1 MTGGNL
7 TRDEAA
13 ERARLLTTRHYA
25 VELDLTRGDTLF
37 GSKSTISF
45 ACAEPGAA
53 TFVDLLAPTV
63 RSVTLNGAAL
73 DPAEVF
79 DGARVHL
86 RDLRAENVVVIDA
99 DAAYSRTGEGLH
111 RFVDPV
117 DGEVYLYTQF
127 EPADSRRLF
136 ANFEQP
142 DLKAAFQFTV
152 TAPPNWR
159 VWSNESLE
167 ELSQDAAGANVWRFN
182 ATKPISTYI
191 TAIVAGDYH
200 VVEDS
205 HTVGLPDGSE
215 LLIPVSA
222 MVRKSLAPYFDAEAI
237 LAVTKAGLDFYH
249 RIFDYPY
256 PFGKYDSAF
265 VPEYNLGAMENPGL
279 VTFNEKLVFRSKTTD
294 ASYQGRANTI
304 MHEMAHMWFG
314 DLVTMKWWDDLWLK
328 ESFADFM
335 GTYALVQATRWDDA
349 WVSFANGR
357 KAWAYR
363 QDQLPTT
370 HPIVADIGDLEAA
383 RLNFDGI
390 TYAKGASVL
399 KQLAAYVGEEA
410 FLEGA
415 RRYFQRHAFDNTT
428 LDDLLEVLEETSGRD
443 MKTWSQAWLETA
455 GVNTLTAQTQTDGN
469 GTVTAARVRQ
479 SAIPE
484 FPTLRPH
491 RVAVGG
497 YSPNP
502 ATGAVELVERFELD
516 VDGELTELP
525 QLIGKPRPALVLLND
540 RDLTYAK
547 IRFTAAELDAFE
559 RGGIAALPDSM
570 ARALAWSGVW
580 HMTRDALVPGRR
592 FLEIVLNN
600 IEAETDISVVQNLLR
615 QASQVRKRF
624 LDPANRPAA
633 AARLAARLWE
643 LLAGAAPGSDHQVA
657 FAYGAVRAANQDSDF
672 DRLKDLLTAG
682 STAGG
687 TLAYDGLA
695 VDQDLRWKI
704 IEALAAAGHD
714 DDAVLAEREAAADD
728 TADGRRHRAAARAA
742 RPLAEAKAEA
752 WALVVETP
760 DQPNDL
766 IDAVL
771 AEFHQPDQ
779 GKLAEPYVERYFAAL
794 APIWAERSIQN
805 AERIVSGGYPW
816 PLASAGLLSR
826 TDAWLASAESKAPA
840 LARLVLEA
848 RDDTARA
855 LRAQECDRNA

>member
-13 ERARLLTTRHYA
+13 ERARLLTAEHYA
-25 VELDLTRGDTLF
+25 VELDLTRGDTTF
-37 GSKSTISF
+37 GSKSTITFRCS
-45 ACAEPGAA
+45 EPGAA
-53 TFVDLLAPTV
+53 TFVDLLAPAV

-86 RDLRAENVVVIDA
+86 SGLRAENVVVIDA

-117 DGEVYLYTQF
+117 DGEVYTYTQF

-142 DLKAAFQFTV
+142 DLKAVFEFAIK
-152 TAPPNWR
+152 APQDWG
-159 VWSNESLE
+159 VWSNSPL
-167 ELSQDAAGANVWRFN
+167 DAASDTGDGSTTHYFGP
-182 ATKPISTYI
+182 TKPISTYI
-191 TAIVAGDYH
+191 TAVVAGPYH
-200 VVEDS
+200 FVEDD
-205 HTVGLPDGSE
+205 HTVTLPDGAS
-215 LLIPVSA
+215 LDIPIGA

-237 LAVTKAGLDFYH
+237 LDVTRRGLDFYH

-256 PFGKYDSAF
+256 PFGNYHSAF

-279 VTFNEKLVFRSKTTD
+279 VTFNERLVFRSKTTD

-335 GTYALVQATRWDDA
+335 GAYALTRATRWEHA

-370 HPIVADIGDLEAA
+370 HPIVADITDLEDA

-399 KQLAAYVGEEA
+399 KQLAAYVGEDA

-415 RRYFQRHAFDNTT
+415 RRYFKRHAFGNTT
-428 LDDLLEVLEETSGRD
+428 LDDLLAALEETSGRD
-443 MKTWSQAWLETA
+443 LKAWSKAWLETA
-455 GVNTLTAQTQTDGN
+455 GVNTLTAEIQTGADGV
-469 GTVTAARVRQ
+469 VTAAAITQ
-479 SAIPE
+479 SAVPE

-491 RVAVGG
+491 RIAVGC

-502 ATGAVELVERFELD
+502 ATGAVELVERIELD
-516 VDGELTELP
+516 VDGARTELP
-525 QLIGKPRPALVLLND
+525 QLVGKPRPGLVLLND
-540 RDLTYAK
+540 QDLTYAK
-547 IRFTAAELDAFE
+547 IRFTPAELDAFE

-580 HMTRDALVPGRR
+580 HMTRDAVMSGRR
-592 FLEIVLNN
+592 FIAIVLRN

-615 QASQVRKRF
+615 QVRVVRGDY
-624 LDPANRPAA
+624 LDPAHRPAA
-633 AARLAARLWE
+633 DATISQRLWE
-643 LLAGAAPGSDHQVA
+643 LLAGAPAGSDHQVA
-657 FAYGAVRAANQDSDF
+657 FAYGAVRAASQDSDF
-672 DRLKDLLTAG
+672 AKIQALLSG
-682 STAGG
+682 ELSF
-687 TLAYDGLA
+687 DGLT
-695 VDQDLRWKI
+695 VDQDLRWAI
-704 IEALAAAGHD
+704 IEVLAAEGLD
-714 DDAVLAEREAAADD
+714 DDGVLSDGEAASDD

-752 WALVVETP
+752 WRLVVETP

-766 IDAVL
+766 IGAVL
-771 AEFHQPDQ
+771 GEFYQVGADE
-779 GKLAEPYVERYFAAL
+779 LAEPYVEPYFEAL
-794 APIWAERSIQN
+794 ATVWAERSIQN

-816 PLASAGLLSR
+816 PLTSPDLLAR
-826 TDAWLASAESKAPA
+826 TDAWLASDAAKAPA
-840 LARLVLEA
+840 LRRLVLEA
-848 RDDTARA
+848 RDDAARA
-855 LRAQECDRNA
+855 LRARECDRNA

>member
-13 ERARLLTTRHYA
+13 ERARLLTAEHYA
-25 VELDLTRGDTLF
+25 VELDLTRGDTTF
-37 GSKSTISF
+37 GSKSTIAF
-45 ACAEPGAA
+45 ACSEPGASS
-53 TFVDLLAPTV
+53 FVDLLAPSV
-63 RSVTLNGAAL
+63 RSVTLNGEAL

-86 RDLRAENVVVIDA
+86 SGLRAENVVVIDA
-99 DAAYSRTGEGLH
+99 AAAYSRTGEGLH

-142 DLKAAFQFTV
+142 DLKARFQFTV
-152 TAPPNWR
+152 TAPARWR
-159 VWSNESLE
+159 VWSNETLE
-167 ELSQDAAGANVWRFN
+167 ELTQGTDDANTWRFN
-182 ATKPISTYI
+182 PTEPISTYI

-200 VVEDS
+200 VVEDQ
-205 HTVGLPDGSE
+205 HTVRLKDGSD

-222 MVRKSLAPYFDAEAI
+222 MVRKSLAPYFDAAAI
-237 LAVTKAGLDFYH
+237 LDVTKAGLDFYH
-249 RIFDYPY
+249 EIFDYPY

-279 VTFNEKLVFRSKTTD
+279 VTFNERMVYRSKTTD

-335 GTYALVQATRWDDA
+335 GAFALTRATRWQHA

-370 HPIVADIGDLEAA
+370 HPIVADIRDLEDA

-399 KQLAAYVGEEA
+399 KQLAAYVGEDA

-415 RRYFQRHAFDNTT
+415 RRYFKAHAFGNTT
-428 LDDLLEVLEETSGRD
+428 LGDLLAVLEETSGRD
-443 MKTWSQAWLETA
+443 MKAWSKAWLQTA
-455 GVNTLTAQTQTDGN
+455 GVNTLTAEVDTDAN
-469 GTVTAARVRQ
+469 GVVTGARIRQ
-479 SAIPE
+479 SAVPE

-491 RVAVGG
+491 RIAVGC
-497 YSPNP
+497 YSSNP
-502 ATGAVELVERFELD
+502 ATGAVELTERIELD
-516 VDGELTELP
+516 VDGELTDLP
-525 QLIGKPRPALVLLND
+525 QLAGKSRPGLVLLND
-540 RDLTYAK
+540 QDLTYAK

-570 ARALAWSGVW
+570 ARALAWSGIW
-580 HMTRDALVPGRR
+580 HMTRDAVMSGRR
-592 FLEIVLNN
+592 FIAIVLRN

-615 QASQVRKRF
+615 QVHQVRGEY

-633 AARLAARLWE
+633 DLAISTRLWE
-643 LLAGAAPGSDHQVA
+643 VLSAAPAGSDHQVA
-657 FAYGAVRAANQDSDF
+657 FGYGVVRGASQDSGF
-672 DRLKDLLTAG
+672 AKLRALLSGELTFP
-682 STAGG
+682 
-687 TLAYDGLA
+687 GLT
-695 VDQDLRWKI
+695 VDQDLRWAI
-704 IEALAAAGHD
+704 IETLAAAGRD
-714 DDAVLAEREAAADD
+714 DDGVLAEREAATDD
-728 TADGRRHRAAARAA
+728 TADGRRHLVAARAA
-742 RPLAEAKAEA
+742 RPLAQAKAEA
-752 WALVVETP
+752 WRLVVATP

-766 IDAVL
+766 IGAVL
-771 AEFHQPDQ
+771 SEFYQV
-779 GKLAEPYVERYFAAL
+779 GGEKLAEPYVEPYFEAL
-794 APIWAERSIQN
+794 AAVWAERSIQN

-816 PLASAGLLSR
+816 PLTSPDLLAR
-826 TDAWLASAESKAPA
+826 TDAWLASDAAKAPA
-840 LARLVLEA
+840 LRRLVLEA
-848 RDDTARA
+848 RDGAARA

>member
-13 ERARLLTTRHYA
+13 ERARLLTAEHYA
-25 VELDLTRGDTLF
+25 VELDLTRGDTTF
-37 GSKSTISF
+37 GSKSTITFGCS
-45 ACAEPGAA
+45 EPGAA
-53 TFVDLLAPTV
+53 SFVDLLAPAV
-63 RSVTLNGAAL
+63 RSVTLNGETL

-86 RDLRAENVVVIDA
+86 RGLRAENVVVIDA

-142 DLKAAFQFTV
+142 DLKARFQFTV
-152 TAPPNWR
+152 TAPAQWR
-159 VWSNESLE
+159 VWSNETLE
-167 ELSQDAAGANVWRFN
+167 ELTQGPDDANTWRFN
-182 ATKPISTYI
+182 ATEPISTYI
-191 TAIVAGDYH
+191 TAVVAGDYH
-200 VVEDS
+200 VVEDE
-205 HTVGLPDGSE
+205 HTVTLPDGSE

-237 LAVTKAGLDFYH
+237 LDVTKAGLNFYH
-249 RIFDYPY
+249 HIFDYPY
-256 PFGKYDSAF
+256 PFGKYDSVF

-279 VTFNEKLVFRSKTTD
+279 VTFNERMVFRSKTTD

-335 GTYALVQATRWDDA
+335 GAYALTHATRWEHA

-370 HPIVADIGDLEAA
+370 HPIVADIRDLEDA

-415 RRYFQRHAFDNTT
+415 RRYFKRHAFGNTT
-428 LDDLLEVLEETSGRD
+428 LDDLLAALEETSGRD
-443 MKTWSQAWLETA
+443 LKTWSKAWLETA
-455 GVNTLTAQTQTDGN
+455 GVNTLTAEVETDAN
-469 GTVTAARVRQ
+469 GVVTAAGITQTAV
-479 SAIPE
+479 PD

-491 RVAVGG
+491 RIAVGC

-502 ATGAVELVERFELD
+502 ATGAVELVERVELD
-516 VDGELTELP
+516 VDGVRTELP
-525 QLIGKPRPALVLLND
+525 HLVGKPRPGLVLLND
-540 RDLTYAK
+540 LDLTYAK
-547 IRFTAAELDAFE
+547 IRFTPAELDAFE

-580 HMTRDALVPGRR
+580 HMTRDAVMSGRR
-592 FLEIVLNN
+592 FIAIVLRN
-600 IEAETDISVVQNLLR
+600 IEAESDISVVQNLLR
-615 QASQVRKRF
+615 QVRVVRGEY
-624 LDPANRPAA
+624 LDPAHRPAA
-633 AARLAARLWE
+633 DAELSVRLWE
-643 LLAGAAPGSDHQVA
+643 LLAAAPAGSDHQVA
-657 FAYGAVRAANQDSDF
+657 FVYGAVRAASQDSDF
-672 DRLKDLLTAG
+672 DKLKALLSG
-682 STAGG
+682 ELSFG
-687 TLAYDGLA
+687 GLA
-695 VDQDLRWKI
+695 VDQDLRWAI
-704 IEALAAAGHD
+704 IETLAAEGLD
-714 DDAVLAEREAAADD
+714 DDGVLADREAATDD

-752 WALVVETP
+752 WRLVVRTP

-766 IDAVL
+766 IGAVL
-771 AEFHQPDQ
+771 SEFYQVGAD
-779 GKLAEPYVERYFAAL
+779 KLAEPYVEPYFEQL
-794 APIWAERSIQN
+794 ASIWAERSIQN
-805 AERIVSGGYPW
+805 AERIVSGGFPW
-816 PLASAGLLSR
+816 PLTSPALLAR
-826 TDAWLASAESKAPA
+826 TDAWLASDAAKAPA
-840 LARLVLEA
+840 LRRLVLEA
-848 RDDTARA
+848 RDDAARA
-855 LRAQECDRNA
+855 LRARECDRNA

>member
-13 ERARLLTTRHYA
+13 ERARLLTARHYA
-25 VELDLTRGDTLF
+25 VELDLTRGDRVF
-37 GSKSTISF
+37 GSKSTITF
-45 ACAEPGAA
+45 ECAEPGADS
-53 TFVDLLAPTV
+53 FVDLLAPSV
-63 RSVTLNGAAL
+63 RSVTLNGVAL

-86 RDLRAENVVVIDA
+86 AGLQAENVVVIDA
-99 DAAYSRTGEGLH
+99 DAAYSHTGEGLH

-152 TAPPNWR
+152 TAPANWR
-159 VWSNESLE
+159 VWSNETLE
-167 ELSQDAAGANVWRFN
+167 ELTQDAAGANVWRFN
-182 ATKPISTYI
+182 PTEPISSYI

-205 HTVGLPDGSE
+205 HTVRLPDGSE

-237 LAVTKAGLDFYH
+237 LDVTKAGLDFYH

-279 VTFNEKLVFRSKTTD
+279 VTFNEKMVFRSKTTD

-335 GTYALVQATRWDDA
+335 GAYALVRATRWDHA

-370 HPIVADIGDLEAA
+370 HPIVADIRDLEDA

-415 RRYFQRHAFDNTT
+415 RRYFKRHAFGNTT
-428 LDDLLEVLEETSGRD
+428 LDDLLAVLEETSGRD
-443 MKTWSQAWLETA
+443 MKAWSRAWLETA
-455 GVNTLTAQTQTDGN
+455 GVNTLTAEVETDADGV
-469 GTVTAARVRQ
+469 VTAARIRQ
-479 SAIPE
+479 SAVSDH
-484 FPTLRPH
+484 PTLRPH
-491 RVAVGG
+491 RIAVGG
-497 YSPNP
+497 YTPNP
-502 ATGAVELVERFELD
+502 ATGAVELAESVELD
-516 VDGELTELP
+516 VEGELTELP
-525 QLIGKPRPALVLLND
+525 QLVGKPRPALVLLND

-547 IRFTAAELDAFE
+547 IRFTTEELDAFE

-570 ARALAWSGVW
+570 ARALVWSGVW
-580 HMTRDALVPGRR
+580 HMTRDAVVPGRR
-592 FLEIVLNN
+592 FVDIVLTN

-615 QASQVRKRF
+615 QAGLVRERY
-624 LDPANRPAA
+624 LDSANRAA
-633 AARLAARLWE
+633 AGAKLCARLWE
-643 LLAGAAPGSDHQVA
+643 LLDGAAPGSDHQVA
-657 FAYGAVRAANQDSDF
+657 FAYGAVRAASQASDHEK
-672 DRLKDLLTAG
+672 LKALLSGALG
-682 STAGG
+682 
-687 TLAYDGLA
+687 YQGLT
-695 VDQDLRWKI
+695 VDQDLRWAI

-714 DDAVLAEREAAADD
+714 DDGV
-728 TADGRRHRAAARAA
+728 
-742 RPLAEAKAEA
+742 
-752 WALVVETP
+752 
-760 DQPNDL
+760 
-766 IDAVL
+766 
-771 AEFHQPDQ
+771 
-779 GKLAEPYVERYFAAL
+779 
-794 APIWAERSIQN
+794 
-805 AERIVSGGYPW
+805 
-816 PLASAGLLSR
+816 
-826 TDAWLASAESKAPA
+826 
-840 LARLVLEA
+840 
-848 RDDTARA
+848 
-855 LRAQECDRNA
+855 

>member
-13 ERARLLTTRHYA
+13 ERARLLTAEHYA
-25 VELDLTRGDTLF
+25 VELDLTRGDTTF
-37 GSKSTISF
+37 GSKSTITFRCS
-45 ACAEPGAA
+45 EPGAA
-53 TFVDLLAPTV
+53 TFVDLLAPAV
-63 RSVTLNGAAL
+63 HSVTLNGAAL

-86 RDLRAENVVVIDA
+86 SGLRAENVVVIDA

-117 DGEVYLYTQF
+117 DGEVYTYTQF

-142 DLKAAFQFTV
+142 DLKAVFEFAIK
-152 TAPPNWR
+152 APQDWG
-159 VWSNESLE
+159 VWSNSPL
-167 ELSQDAAGANVWRFN
+167 DAASDTGDGSTTHYFGP
-182 ATKPISTYI
+182 TKPISTYI
-191 TAIVAGDYH
+191 TAVVAGPYH
-200 VVEDS
+200 FVEDD
-205 HTVGLPDGSE
+205 HTVTLPDGAS
-215 LLIPVSA
+215 LDIPIGA

-237 LAVTKAGLDFYH
+237 LDVTRRGLDFYH

-256 PFGKYDSAF
+256 PFGNYHSAF

-279 VTFNEKLVFRSKTTD
+279 VTFNERLVFRSKTTD

-335 GTYALVQATRWDDA
+335 GAYALTHATRWEHA

-370 HPIVADIGDLEAA
+370 HPIVADITDLEDA

-399 KQLAAYVGEEA
+399 KQLAAYVGEDA

-415 RRYFQRHAFDNTT
+415 RRYFKRHAFGNTT
-428 LDDLLEVLEETSGRD
+428 LDDLLAALEETSGRD
-443 MKTWSQAWLETA
+443 LKAWSKAWLETA
-455 GVNTLTAQTQTDGN
+455 GVNTLTAEIQTGADGV
-469 GTVTAARVRQ
+469 VTAAAITQ
-479 SAIPE
+479 SAVPE

-491 RVAVGG
+491 RIAVGC

-502 ATGAVELVERFELD
+502 ATGAVELVERIELD
-516 VDGELTELP
+516 VDGARTELP
-525 QLIGKPRPALVLLND
+525 QLVGKPRPGLVLLND
-540 RDLTYAK
+540 QDLTYAK
-547 IRFTAAELDAFE
+547 IRFTPAELDAFE

-580 HMTRDALVPGRR
+580 HMTRDAVMSGRR
-592 FLEIVLNN
+592 FIAIVLRN

-615 QASQVRKRF
+615 QVRVVRGDY
-624 LDPANRPAA
+624 LDPAHRPAA
-633 AARLAARLWE
+633 DATISQRLWE
-643 LLAGAAPGSDHQVA
+643 LLAGAPAGSDHQVA
-657 FAYGAVRAANQDSDF
+657 FAYGAVRAASQDSDF
-672 DRLKDLLTAG
+672 AKIQALLSG
-682 STAGG
+682 ELSF
-687 TLAYDGLA
+687 DGLT
-695 VDQDLRWKI
+695 VDQDLRWAV
-704 IEALAAAGHD
+704 IEVLAAEGLD
-714 DDAVLAEREAAADD
+714 DDGVLSDGEAASDD

-752 WALVVETP
+752 WRLVVETP

-766 IDAVL
+766 IGAVL
-771 AEFHQPDQ
+771 GEFYQVGADE
-779 GKLAEPYVERYFAAL
+779 LAEPYVEPYFEAL
-794 APIWAERSIQN
+794 ATVWAERSIQN

-816 PLASAGLLSR
+816 PLTSPDLLAR
-826 TDAWLASAESKAPA
+826 TDAWLGSDAAKAPA
-840 LARLVLEA
+840 LRRLVLEA
-848 RDDTARA
+848 RDDAARA
-855 LRAQECDRNA
+855 LRARECDRNA

>member
-13 ERARLLTTRHYA
+13 ERARLLTAEHYA
-25 VELDLTRGDTLF
+25 VELDLTRGDTTF
-37 GSKSTISF
+37 GSKSTITFRCS
-45 ACAEPGAA
+45 EPGAA
-53 TFVDLLAPTV
+53 TFVDLLAPAV
-63 RSVTLNGAAL
+63 HSVTLNGAAL

-86 RDLRAENVVVIDA
+86 SGLRAENVVVIDA

-117 DGEVYLYTQF
+117 DGEVYTYTQF

-142 DLKAAFQFTV
+142 DLKAVFEFAIK
-152 TAPPNWR
+152 APQDWG
-159 VWSNESLE
+159 VWSNSPL
-167 ELSQDAAGANVWRFN
+167 DAASDTGDGSTTHYFGP
-182 ATKPISTYI
+182 TKPISTYI
-191 TAIVAGDYH
+191 TAVVAGPYH
-200 VVEDS
+200 FVEDD
-205 HTVGLPDGSE
+205 HTVTLPDGAS
-215 LLIPVSA
+215 LDIPIGA

-237 LAVTKAGLDFYH
+237 LDVTRRGLDFYH

-256 PFGKYDSAF
+256 PFGNYHSAF

-279 VTFNEKLVFRSKTTD
+279 VTFNERLVFRSKTTD

-335 GTYALVQATRWDDA
+335 GAYALTHATRWEHA

-370 HPIVADIGDLEAA
+370 HPIVADITDLEDA

-399 KQLAAYVGEEA
+399 KQLAAYVGEDA

-415 RRYFQRHAFDNTT
+415 RRYFKRHAFGNTT
-428 LDDLLEVLEETSGRD
+428 LDDLLAVLEETSGRD
-443 MKTWSQAWLETA
+443 LKAWSKAWLETA
-455 GVNTLTAQTQTDGN
+455 GVNTLTAEIQTGADGV
-469 GTVTAARVRQ
+469 VTAAAIMQ
-479 SAIPE
+479 SAVPE

-491 RVAVGG
+491 RIAVGC

-502 ATGAVELVERFELD
+502 ATGAVELVERIELD
-516 VDGELTELP
+516 VDGARTELP
-525 QLIGKPRPALVLLND
+525 QLVGKPRPGLVLLND
-540 RDLTYAK
+540 QDLTYAK
-547 IRFTAAELDAFE
+547 IRFTPAELDAFE

-580 HMTRDALVPGRR
+580 HMTRDAVMSGRR
-592 FLEIVLNN
+592 FIAIVLRN

-615 QASQVRKRF
+615 QVRVVRGDY
-624 LDPANRPAA
+624 LDPAHRPAA
-633 AARLAARLWE
+633 DATISQRLWE
-643 LLAGAAPGSDHQVA
+643 LLAGAPAGSDHQVA
-657 FAYGAVRAANQDSDF
+657 FAYGAVRAASQDSDF
-672 DRLKDLLTAG
+672 AKIQALLSG
-682 STAGG
+682 ELSF
-687 TLAYDGLA
+687 DGLT
-695 VDQDLRWKI
+695 VDQDLRWAV
-704 IEALAAAGHD
+704 IEVLAAEGLD
-714 DDAVLAEREAAADD
+714 DDGVLSDGEAASDD

-752 WALVVETP
+752 WRLVVETP

-766 IDAVL
+766 IGAVL
-771 AEFHQPDQ
+771 GEFYQVGADE
-779 GKLAEPYVERYFAAL
+779 LAEPYVEPYFEAL
-794 APIWAERSIQN
+794 ATVWAERSIQN

-816 PLASAGLLSR
+816 PLTSPDLLAR
-826 TDAWLASAESKAPA
+826 TDAWLASDAAKAPA
-840 LARLVLEA
+840 LRRLVLEA
-848 RDDTARA
+848 RDDAARA
-855 LRAQECDRNA
+855 LRARECDRNA

>member
-13 ERARLLTTRHYA
+13 ERARLLTAEHYA
-25 VELDLTRGDTLF
+25 VELDLTRGDTTF
-37 GSKSTISF
+37 GSKSTITFRCS
-45 ACAEPGAA
+45 EPGAA
-53 TFVDLLAPTV
+53 TFVDLLAPAV
-63 RSVTLNGAAL
+63 HSVTLNGAAL

-86 RDLRAENVVVIDA
+86 SGLRAENVVVIDA

-117 DGEVYLYTQF
+117 DGEVYTYTQF

-142 DLKAAFQFTV
+142 DLKAVFEFAIK
-152 TAPPNWR
+152 APQDWG
-159 VWSNESLE
+159 VWSNSPL
-167 ELSQDAAGANVWRFN
+167 DAASDTGDGSTTHYFGP
-182 ATKPISTYI
+182 TKPISTYI
-191 TAIVAGDYH
+191 TAVVAGPYH
-200 VVEDS
+200 FVEDD
-205 HTVGLPDGSE
+205 HTVTLPDGAS
-215 LLIPVSA
+215 LDIPIGA

-237 LAVTKAGLDFYH
+237 LDVTRRGLDFYH

-256 PFGKYDSAF
+256 PFGNYHSAF

-279 VTFNEKLVFRSKTTD
+279 VTFNERLVFRSKTTD

-335 GTYALVQATRWDDA
+335 GAYALTHATRWEHA

-370 HPIVADIGDLEAA
+370 HPIVADITDLEDA

-399 KQLAAYVGEEA
+399 KQLAAYVGEDA

-415 RRYFQRHAFDNTT
+415 RRYFKRHAFGNTT
-428 LDDLLEVLEETSGRD
+428 LDDLLAALEETSGRD
-443 MKTWSQAWLETA
+443 LKAWSKAWLETA
-455 GVNTLTAQTQTDGN
+455 GVNTLTAEIQTGADGV
-469 GTVTAARVRQ
+469 VTAAAITQ
-479 SAIPE
+479 SAVPE

-491 RVAVGG
+491 RIAVGC

-502 ATGAVELVERFELD
+502 ATGAVELVERIELD
-516 VDGELTELP
+516 VDGARTELP
-525 QLIGKPRPALVLLND
+525 QLVGKPRPGLVLLND
-540 RDLTYAK
+540 QDLTYAK
-547 IRFTAAELDAFE
+547 IRFTPAELDAFE

-580 HMTRDALVPGRR
+580 HMTRDAVMSGRR
-592 FLEIVLNN
+592 FIAIVLRN

-615 QASQVRKRF
+615 QVRVVRGDY
-624 LDPANRPAA
+624 LDPAHRPAA
-633 AARLAARLWE
+633 DATISQRLWE
-643 LLAGAAPGSDHQVA
+643 LLAGAPAGSDHQVA
-657 FAYGAVRAANQDSDF
+657 FAYGAVRAASQDSDF
-672 DRLKDLLTAG
+672 AKIQALLSG
-682 STAGG
+682 ELSF
-687 TLAYDGLA
+687 DGLT
-695 VDQDLRWKI
+695 VDQDLRWAI
-704 IEALAAAGHD
+704 IEVLAAEGLD
-714 DDAVLAEREAAADD
+714 DDGVLSDGEAASDD

-752 WALVVETP
+752 WRLVVETP

-766 IDAVL
+766 IGAVL
-771 AEFHQPDQ
+771 GEFYQVGADE
-779 GKLAEPYVERYFAAL
+779 LAEPYVEPYFEAL
-794 APIWAERSIQN
+794 ATVWAERSIQN

-816 PLASAGLLSR
+816 PLTSPDLLAR
-826 TDAWLASAESKAPA
+826 TDAWLASDAAKAPA
-840 LARLVLEA
+840 LRRLVLEA
-848 RDDTARA
+848 RDDAARA
-855 LRAQECDRNA
+855 LRARECDRNA

>member
-13 ERARLLTTRHYA
+13 ERARLLTAEHYA
-25 VELDLTRGDTLF
+25 VELDLTRGDTTF
-37 GSKSTISF
+37 GSRSTITFGCS
-45 ACAEPGAA
+45 EPGAA
-53 TFVDLLAPTV
+53 SFVDLLAPAV
-63 RSVTLNGAAL
+63 RSVTLNGEAL

-86 RDLRAENVVVIDA
+86 RGLRAENVVVIDA
-99 DAAYSRTGEGLH
+99 DAAYSHTGEGLH

-142 DLKAAFQFTV
+142 DLKARFQFTV
-152 TAPPNWR
+152 TAPQGWR
-159 VWSNESLE
+159 VWSNETLE
-167 ELSQDAAGANVWRFN
+167 ELTQGADGGDVWRFN
-182 ATKPISTYI
+182 ATEPISTYI

-200 VVEDS
+200 VVEDE
-205 HTVGLPDGSE
+205 HTVSLKDGSE

-222 MVRKSLAPYFDAEAI
+222 MVRKSLAPYFDAAAI
-237 LAVTKAGLDFYH
+237 LDVTKAGLDFYH
-249 RIFDYPY
+249 EIFDYPY

-279 VTFNEKLVFRSKTTD
+279 VTFNERMVFRSKTTD

-335 GTYALVQATRWDDA
+335 GAYALTHATRWEHA

-370 HPIVADIGDLEAA
+370 HPIVADIRDLEDA

-399 KQLAAYVGEEA
+399 KQLAAYVGEDA

-415 RRYFQRHAFDNTT
+415 RRYFKRHAFGNTT
-428 LDDLLEVLEETSGRD
+428 LDDLLAALEETSGRD
-443 MKTWSQAWLETA
+443 LKTWSKAWLETA
-455 GVNTLTAQTQTDGN
+455 GVNTLTAELETDAN
-469 GTVTAARVRQ
+469 GVVTAAAIAQ
-479 SAIPE
+479 SAVPE

-491 RVAVGG
+491 RIAVGC

-516 VDGELTELP
+516 IDGARTELP
-525 QLIGKPRPALVLLND
+525 QLAGKPRPGLVLLND
-540 RDLTYAK
+540 LDLTYAK
-547 IRFTAAELDAFE
+547 IRFTPAELDAFE

-570 ARALAWSGVW
+570 ARALVWSGVW
-580 HMTRDALVPGRR
+580 HMTRDAVMSGRR
-592 FLEIVLNN
+592 FIAIVLRN

-615 QASQVRKRF
+615 QVRVVRGEY
-624 LDPANRPAA
+624 LDPAHRPAA
-633 AARLAARLWE
+633 DAAISTRLWE
-643 LLAGAAPGSDHQVA
+643 LLAAAPAGGDHQVA
-657 FAYGAVRAANQDSDF
+657 FVYGAVRAASQDSDF
-672 DRLKDLLTAG
+672 AKLKALLSG
-682 STAGG
+682 ELSFG
-687 TLAYDGLA
+687 GLA
-695 VDQDLRWKI
+695 VDQDLRWAI
-704 IEALAAAGHD
+704 IETLAAEGLD
-714 DDAVLAEREAAADD
+714 DDGVLAEREAAADD

-752 WALVVETP
+752 WRLVVETP

-766 IDAVL
+766 IGAVL
-771 AEFHQPDQ
+771 SEFYQVD
-779 GKLAEPYVERYFAAL
+779 GGELAEPYVERYFAQL
-794 APIWAERSIQN
+794 ATIWAERSIQN
-805 AERIVSGGYPW
+805 AERIVSGGFPW
-816 PLASAGLLSR
+816 PLTSPDLLAR
-826 TDAWLASAESKAPA
+826 TDAWLASDAAKAPA
-840 LARLVLEA
+840 LRRLVLEA
-848 RDDTARA
+848 RDDAARA
-855 LRAQECDRNA
+855 LRARECDRNA

>member
-13 ERARLLTTRHYA
+13 ERARLLTAEHYA
-25 VELDLTRGDTLF
+25 VELDLTRGDTTF
-37 GSKSTISF
+37 GSKSTITFRCS
-45 ACAEPGAA
+45 EPGAA
-53 TFVDLLAPTV
+53 TFVDLLAPAV
-63 RSVTLNGAAL
+63 HSVTLNGAAL

-86 RDLRAENVVVIDA
+86 SGLRAENVVVIDA

-117 DGEVYLYTQF
+117 DGEVYTYTQF

-142 DLKAAFQFTV
+142 DLKAVFEFAIK
-152 TAPPNWR
+152 APQDWG
-159 VWSNESLE
+159 VWSNSPL
-167 ELSQDAAGANVWRFN
+167 DAASDTGDGSTTHYFGP
-182 ATKPISTYI
+182 TKPISTYI
-191 TAIVAGDYH
+191 TAVVAGPYH
-200 VVEDS
+200 FVEDD
-205 HTVGLPDGSE
+205 HTVTLPDGAS
-215 LLIPVSA
+215 LDIPIGA

-237 LAVTKAGLDFYH
+237 LDVTRRGLDFYH

-256 PFGKYDSAF
+256 PFGNYHSAF

-279 VTFNEKLVFRSKTTD
+279 VTFNERLVFRSKTTD

-335 GTYALVQATRWDDA
+335 GAYALTHATRWEHA

-370 HPIVADIGDLEAA
+370 HPIVADITDLEDA

-399 KQLAAYVGEEA
+399 KQLAAYVGEDA

-415 RRYFQRHAFDNTT
+415 RRYFKRHAFGNTT
-428 LDDLLEVLEETSGRD
+428 LDDLLAALEETSGRD
-443 MKTWSQAWLETA
+443 LKAWSKAWLETA
-455 GVNTLTAQTQTDGN
+455 GVNTLTAEIQTGADGV
-469 GTVTAARVRQ
+469 VTAAAITQ
-479 SAIPE
+479 SAVPE

-491 RVAVGG
+491 RIAVGC

-502 ATGAVELVERFELD
+502 ATGAVELVERIELD
-516 VDGELTELP
+516 VDGARTELP
-525 QLIGKPRPALVLLND
+525 QLVGKPRPGLVLLND
-540 RDLTYAK
+540 QDLTYAK
-547 IRFTAAELDAFE
+547 IRFTPAELDAFE

-580 HMTRDALVPGRR
+580 HMTRDAVMSGRR
-592 FLEIVLNN
+592 FIAIVLRN

-615 QASQVRKRF
+615 QVRVVRGDY
-624 LDPANRPAA
+624 LDPAHRPAA
-633 AARLAARLWE
+633 DATISQRLWE
-643 LLAGAAPGSDHQVA
+643 LLAGAPAGSDHQVA
-657 FAYGAVRAANQDSDF
+657 FAYGAVRAASQDSDF
-672 DRLKDLLTAG
+672 AKIQALLSG
-682 STAGG
+682 ELSF
-687 TLAYDGLA
+687 DGLT
-695 VDQDLRWKI
+695 VDQDLRWAI
-704 IEALAAAGHD
+704 IEVLAAEGLD
-714 DDAVLAEREAAADD
+714 DDGVLSDGEAASDD

-752 WALVVETP
+752 WRLVVETP

-766 IDAVL
+766 IGAVL
-771 AEFHQPDQ
+771 GEFYQVGADE
-779 GKLAEPYVERYFAAL
+779 LAEPYVEPYFEAL
-794 APIWAERSIQN
+794 ATVWAERSIQN

-816 PLASAGLLSR
+816 PLTSPDLLAR
-826 TDAWLASAESKAPA
+826 TDAWLGSDAAKAPA
-840 LARLVLEA
+840 LRRLVLEA
-848 RDDTARA
+848 RDDAARA
-855 LRAQECDRNA
+855 LRARECDRNA

>member
-13 ERARLLTTRHYA
+13 ERARLLTAEHYA
-25 VELDLTRGDTLF
+25 VELDLTRGDTTF
-37 GSKSTISF
+37 GSKSTITFGCS
-45 ACAEPGAA
+45 EPGAA
-53 TFVDLLAPTV
+53 SFVDLLAPSV
-63 RSVTLNGAAL
+63 RSVTLNGEAL

-86 RDLRAENVVVIDA
+86 SGLRAENVVVIDA

-142 DLKAAFQFTV
+142 DLKAVFEFQV
-152 TAPPNWR
+152 KAPTGWG
-159 VWSNESLE
+159 VWSNSPL
-167 ELSQDAAGANVWRFN
+167 DAASETEDGHVLHSFGP
-182 ATKPISTYI
+182 TKPISTYI
-191 TAIVAGDYH
+191 TAVVAGPYYF
-200 VVEDS
+200 VEEN
-205 HTVGLPDGSE
+205 HTVTLSDGSQ
-215 LLIPVSA
+215 LDIPIGA
-222 MVRKSLAPYFDAEAI
+222 MCRKSLARYFDADAI
-237 LAVTKAGLDFYH
+237 LDVTRRGLDFYH

-256 PFGKYDSAF
+256 PFGNYHSAF

-279 VTFNEKLVFRSKTTD
+279 VTFNERMIFRSKTTD

-335 GTYALVQATRWDDA
+335 GAYALTHATRWEHA

-370 HPIVADIGDLEAA
+370 HPIVADIRDLEDA

-399 KQLAAYVGEEA
+399 KQLAAYVGEDA

-415 RRYFQRHAFDNTT
+415 RRYFKRHAFGNTT
-428 LDDLLEVLEETSGRD
+428 LDDLLAALEETSGRD
-443 MKTWSQAWLETA
+443 LKAWSKAWLETA
-455 GVNTLTAQTQTDGN
+455 GVNTLTAEVQTGADGV
-469 GTVTAARVRQ
+469 VTAAAITQ
-479 SAIPE
+479 SAVPE

-491 RVAVGG
+491 RIAVGC

-502 ATGAVELVERFELD
+502 ATGAVELLERIELD
-516 VDGELTELP
+516 VQGPRTELP
-525 QLIGKPRPALVLLND
+525 QLVGKPQPGLVLLND
-540 RDLTYAK
+540 LDLTYAK
-547 IRFTAAELDAFE
+547 IRFTPAELDAFE
-559 RGGIAALPDSM
+559 HGGIAALPDSM

-580 HMTRDALVPGRR
+580 HMTRDAVMSGRR
-592 FLEIVLNN
+592 FIAIVLRN

-615 QASQVRKRF
+615 QVRVVRGDY
-624 LDPANRPAA
+624 LDPGHRPAA
-633 AARLAARLWE
+633 DAAISQRLWE
-643 LLAGAAPGSDHQVA
+643 LLAGAPAGSDHQVA
-657 FAYGAVRAANQDSDF
+657 FAYGAVRAASQDPDF
-672 DRLKDLLTAG
+672 AKLQALLSG
-682 STAGG
+682 ELSFGG
-687 TLAYDGLA
+687 LT
-695 VDQDLRWKI
+695 VDQDLRWAI
-704 IEALAAAGHD
+704 IEVLAAEGLD
-714 DDAVLAEREAAADD
+714 DDGTLSEREAATDD

-752 WALVVETP
+752 WRLVVETP

-766 IDAVL
+766 IGAVL
-771 AEFHQPDQ
+771 GEFYQVGADE
-779 GKLAEPYVERYFAAL
+779 LAEPYVEPYFEAL
-794 APIWAERSIQN
+794 APVWAGRSIQN

-816 PLASAGLLSR
+816 PLTSPDLLAR
-826 TDAWLASAESKAPA
+826 TDAWLASEAAKAPA
-840 LARLVLEA
+840 LRRLVLEA
-848 RDDTARA
+848 RDDAARA
-855 LRAQECDRNA
+855 LRARECDRNA

>member
-13 ERARLLTTRHYA
+13 ERARLLTAEHYA
-25 VELDLTRGDTLF
+25 VELDLTRGDTTF
-37 GSKSTISF
+37 GSKSTITFRCS
-45 ACAEPGAA
+45 EPGAA
-53 TFVDLLAPTV
+53 TFVDLLAPAV
-63 RSVTLNGAAL
+63 HSVTLNGAAL

-86 RDLRAENVVVIDA
+86 SGLRAENVVVIDA

-117 DGEVYLYTQF
+117 DGEVYTYTQF

-142 DLKAAFQFTV
+142 DLKAVFEFAIK
-152 TAPPNWR
+152 APQDWG
-159 VWSNESLE
+159 VWSNSPL
-167 ELSQDAAGANVWRFN
+167 DAASDTGDGSTTHYFGP
-182 ATKPISTYI
+182 TKPISTYI
-191 TAIVAGDYH
+191 TAVVAGPYH
-200 VVEDS
+200 FVEDD
-205 HTVGLPDGSE
+205 HTVTLPDGAS
-215 LLIPVSA
+215 LDIPIGA

-237 LAVTKAGLDFYH
+237 LDVTRRGLDFYH

-256 PFGKYDSAF
+256 PFGNYHSAF

-279 VTFNEKLVFRSKTTD
+279 VTFNERLVFRSKTTD

-335 GTYALVQATRWDDA
+335 GAYALTHATRWEHA

-370 HPIVADIGDLEAA
+370 HPIVADITDLEDA

-399 KQLAAYVGEEA
+399 KQLAAYVGEDA

-415 RRYFQRHAFDNTT
+415 RRYFKRHAFGNTT
-428 LDDLLEVLEETSGRD
+428 LDDLLAALEETSGRD
-443 MKTWSQAWLETA
+443 LKAWSKAWLETA
-455 GVNTLTAQTQTDGN
+455 GVNTLTAEIQTGADGV
-469 GTVTAARVRQ
+469 VTAAVITQ
-479 SAIPE
+479 SAVPE

-491 RVAVGG
+491 RIAVGC

-502 ATGAVELVERFELD
+502 ATGAVELVERIELD
-516 VDGELTELP
+516 VDGARTELP
-525 QLIGKPRPALVLLND
+525 QLVGKPRPGLVLLND
-540 RDLTYAK
+540 QDLTYAK
-547 IRFTAAELDAFE
+547 IRFTPAELDAFE

-580 HMTRDALVPGRR
+580 HMTRDAVMSGRR
-592 FLEIVLNN
+592 FIAIVLRN

-615 QASQVRKRF
+615 QVRVVRGDY
-624 LDPANRPAA
+624 LDPAHRPAA
-633 AARLAARLWE
+633 DATISQRLWE
-643 LLAGAAPGSDHQVA
+643 LLAGAPAGSDHQVA
-657 FAYGAVRAANQDSDF
+657 FAYGAVRAASQDSDF
-672 DRLKDLLTAG
+672 AKIQALLSG
-682 STAGG
+682 ELSF
-687 TLAYDGLA
+687 DGLT
-695 VDQDLRWKI
+695 VDQDLRWAV
-704 IEALAAAGHD
+704 IEVLAAEGLD
-714 DDAVLAEREAAADD
+714 DDGVLSDGEAASDD

-752 WALVVETP
+752 WRLVVETP

-766 IDAVL
+766 IGAVL
-771 AEFHQPDQ
+771 GEFYQVGADE
-779 GKLAEPYVERYFAAL
+779 LAEPYVEPYFEAL
-794 APIWAERSIQN
+794 ATVWAERSIQN

-816 PLASAGLLSR
+816 PLTSPDLLAR
-826 TDAWLASAESKAPA
+826 TDAWLASDAAKAPA
-840 LARLVLEA
+840 LRRLVLEA
-848 RDDTARA
+848 RDDAARA
-855 LRAQECDRNA
+855 LRARECDRNA

>member
-13 ERARLLTTRHYA
+13 ERARLLTAQHYA
-25 VELDLTRGDTLF
+25 VELDLTRGDTTF
-37 GSKSTISF
+37 GSRSTITFTCS
-45 ACAEPGAA
+45 EPGASS
-53 TFVDLLAPTV
+53 FVDLLAPSV
-63 RSVTLNGAAL
+63 RSVTLNGTAL

-79 DGARVHL
+79 DGARVQL
-86 RDLRAENVVVIDA
+86 RDLQAENVVVIDA

-117 DGEVYLYTQF
+117 DDEVYLYTQF

-142 DLKAAFQFTV
+142 DLKARFQFTV
-152 TAPPNWR
+152 TAPASWK
-159 VWSNESLE
+159 VWSNETLE
-167 ELSQDAAGANVWRFN
+167 ELTQGAEGAEGAEGANTWRFN
-182 ATKPISTYI
+182 PTEPISTYI

-205 HTVGLPDGSE
+205 HTVRLADGSD

-222 MVRKSLAPYFDAEAI
+222 MVRKSLAPYFDAAAI
-237 LAVTKAGLDFYH
+237 LEVTKAGLDFYH

-279 VTFNEKLVFRSKTTD
+279 VTFNEKMVFRSKTTD
-294 ASYQGRANTI
+294 ASYQGRASTI

-335 GTYALVQATRWDDA
+335 GAYALVHATRWTED
-349 WVSFANGR
+349 WVAFANGR

-370 HPIVADIGDLEAA
+370 HPIVADIRDLEDA

-415 RRYFQRHAFDNTT
+415 RRYFKRHAFGNTT
-428 LDDLLEVLEETSGRD
+428 LNDLLDVLAETSGRD
-443 MKTWSQAWLETA
+443 MRAWSRAWLETA
-455 GVNTLTAQTQTDGN
+455 GVNTLTAEIDTDAN
-469 GTVTAARVRQ
+469 NVVTAARIRQ
-479 SAIPE
+479 TAVIE
-484 FPTLRPH
+484 YPTLRPH
-491 RVAVGG
+491 RIAVGC

-516 VDGELTELP
+516 VDGEHTELP
-525 QLIGKPRPALVLLND
+525 QLVGKPRPGLVLLND
-540 RDLTYAK
+540 EDLTYAK
-547 IRFTAAELDAFE
+547 IQFTAEELDAFE
-559 RGGIAALPDSM
+559 HGGIAALPDSM

-580 HMTRDALVPGRR
+580 HMTRDAVMSGRR
-592 FLEIVLNN
+592 FIAIVLRN
-600 IEAETDISVVQNLLR
+600 IEAETDISVVQNLLG
-615 QASQVRKRF
+615 QVRLVRARF
-624 LDPANRPAA
+624 LDPAHRPAVDTVIST
-633 AARLAARLWE
+633 RIWE
-643 LLAGAAPGSDHQVA
+643 LLAAAPAGSDHQVA
-657 FAYGAVRAANQDSDF
+657 FAYGAVRAASQDSDLTK
-672 DRLKDLLTAG
+672 LKALLSGDLG
-682 STAGG
+682 F
-687 TLAYDGLA
+687 DGLA
-695 VDQDLRWKI
+695 VDQDLRWAI
-704 IEALAAAGHD
+704 IEALAAAGLD
-714 DDAVLAEREAAADD
+714 DDGALAERELVADD

-752 WALVVETP
+752 WQLVVATP

-766 IDAVL
+766 IGAVL
-771 AEFHQPDQ
+771 GEFQQ
-779 GKLAEPYVERYFAAL
+779 IGQEKLVEPYVEPYFETL
-794 APIWAERSIQN
+794 ATIWAERTIQN
-805 AERIVSGGYPW
+805 AERILLGGYPW
-816 PLASAGLLSR
+816 PLTSNELLAR
-826 TDAWLASAESKAPA
+826 TDAWLASDAAKAPA
-840 LARLVLEA
+840 LRRLVLES
-848 RDDTARA
+848 RDDAARA

>member
-13 ERARLLTTRHYA
+13 ERARLLTAEHYA
-25 VELDLTRGDTLF
+25 VELDLTRGDTTF
-37 GSKSTISF
+37 GSKSTITFRCS
-45 ACAEPGAA
+45 EPGAA
-53 TFVDLLAPTV
+53 TFVDLLAPAV
-63 RSVTLNGAAL
+63 HSVTLNGAAL

-86 RDLRAENVVVIDA
+86 SGLRAENVVVIDA

-117 DGEVYLYTQF
+117 DGEVYTYTQF

-142 DLKAAFQFTV
+142 DLKAVFEFAIK
-152 TAPPNWR
+152 APQDWG
-159 VWSNESLE
+159 VWSNSPL
-167 ELSQDAAGANVWRFN
+167 DAASDTGDGSTTHYFGP
-182 ATKPISTYI
+182 TKPISTYI
-191 TAIVAGDYH
+191 TAVVAGPYH
-200 VVEDS
+200 FVEDD
-205 HTVGLPDGSE
+205 HTVTLPDGAS
-215 LLIPVSA
+215 LDIPIGA

-237 LAVTKAGLDFYH
+237 LDVTRRGLDFYH

-256 PFGKYDSAF
+256 PFGNYHSAF

-279 VTFNEKLVFRSKTTD
+279 VTFNERLVFRSKTTD

-335 GTYALVQATRWDDA
+335 GAYALTRATRWEHA

-370 HPIVADIGDLEAA
+370 HPIVADITDLEDA

-399 KQLAAYVGEEA
+399 KQLAAYVGEDA
-410 FLEGA
+410 FLEGP
-415 RRYFQRHAFDNTT
+415 RRYFKRHAFGNTT
-428 LDDLLEVLEETSGRD
+428 LDDLLAALEETSGRD
-443 MKTWSQAWLETA
+443 LKAWSKAWLETA
-455 GVNTLTAQTQTDGN
+455 GVNTLTAEIQTGADGV
-469 GTVTAARVRQ
+469 VTAAAITQ
-479 SAIPE
+479 SAVPE

-491 RVAVGG
+491 RIAVGC

-502 ATGAVELVERFELD
+502 ATGAVELVERIELD
-516 VDGELTELP
+516 VDGARTELP
-525 QLIGKPRPALVLLND
+525 QLVGKPRPGLVLLND
-540 RDLTYAK
+540 QDLTYAK
-547 IRFTAAELDAFE
+547 IRFTPAELDAFE

-580 HMTRDALVPGRR
+580 HMTRDAVMSGRR
-592 FLEIVLNN
+592 FIAIVLRN

-615 QASQVRKRF
+615 QVRVVRGDY
-624 LDPANRPAA
+624 LDPAHRPAA
-633 AARLAARLWE
+633 DATISQRLWE
-643 LLAGAAPGSDHQVA
+643 LLAGAPAGSDHQVA
-657 FAYGAVRAANQDSDF
+657 FAYGAVRAASQDSDF
-672 DRLKDLLTAG
+672 AKIQALLSG
-682 STAGG
+682 ELSF
-687 TLAYDGLA
+687 DGLT
-695 VDQDLRWKI
+695 VDQDLRWAV
-704 IEALAAAGHD
+704 IEVLAAEGLD
-714 DDAVLAEREAAADD
+714 DDGVLSDGEAASDD

-752 WALVVETP
+752 WRLVVETP

-766 IDAVL
+766 IGAVL
-771 AEFHQPDQ
+771 GEFYQVGADE
-779 GKLAEPYVERYFAAL
+779 LAEPYVEPYFEAL
-794 APIWAERSIQN
+794 ATVWAERSIQN

-816 PLASAGLLSR
+816 PLTSPDLLAR
-826 TDAWLASAESKAPA
+826 TDAWLASDAAKAPA
-840 LARLVLEA
+840 LRRLVLEA
-848 RDDTARA
+848 RDDAARA
-855 LRAQECDRNA
+855 LRARECDRNA

>member
-13 ERARLLTTRHYA
+13 ERARLLTAEHYA
-25 VELDLTRGDTLF
+25 VELDLTRGDTTF
-37 GSKSTISF
+37 GSKSTITFRCS
-45 ACAEPGAA
+45 EPGAA
-53 TFVDLLAPTV
+53 TFVDLLAPAV

-86 RDLRAENVVVIDA
+86 SGLRAENVVVIDA

-117 DGEVYLYTQF
+117 DGEVYTYTQF

-142 DLKAAFQFTV
+142 DLKAVFEFAIK
-152 TAPPNWR
+152 APQDWG
-159 VWSNESLE
+159 VWSNSPL
-167 ELSQDAAGANVWRFN
+167 DAASDTGDGSTTHYFGP
-182 ATKPISTYI
+182 TKPISTYI
-191 TAIVAGDYH
+191 TAVVAGPYH
-200 VVEDS
+200 FVEDD
-205 HTVGLPDGSE
+205 HTVTLPDGAS
-215 LLIPVSA
+215 LDIPIGA

-237 LAVTKAGLDFYH
+237 LDVTRRGLDFYH

-256 PFGKYDSAF
+256 PFGNYHSAF

-279 VTFNEKLVFRSKTTD
+279 VTFNERLVFRSKTTD

-335 GTYALVQATRWDDA
+335 GAYALTHATRWEHA

-370 HPIVADIGDLEAA
+370 HPIVADITDLEDA

-399 KQLAAYVGEEA
+399 KQLAAYVGEDA

-415 RRYFQRHAFDNTT
+415 RRYFKRHAFGNTT
-428 LDDLLEVLEETSGRD
+428 LDDLLAALEETSGRD
-443 MKTWSQAWLETA
+443 LKAWSKAWLETA
-455 GVNTLTAQTQTDGN
+455 GVNTLTAEIQTGADGV
-469 GTVTAARVRQ
+469 VTAAAITQ
-479 SAIPE
+479 SAVPE

-491 RVAVGG
+491 RIAVGC

-502 ATGAVELVERFELD
+502 ATGAVELVERIELD
-516 VDGELTELP
+516 VDGARTELP
-525 QLIGKPRPALVLLND
+525 QLVGKPRPGLVLLND
-540 RDLTYAK
+540 QDLTYAK
-547 IRFTAAELDAFE
+547 IRFTPAELDAFE

-580 HMTRDALVPGRR
+580 HMTRDAVMSGRR
-592 FLEIVLNN
+592 FIAIVLRN

-615 QASQVRKRF
+615 QVRVVRGDY
-624 LDPANRPAA
+624 LDPAHRPAA
-633 AARLAARLWE
+633 DATISQRLWE
-643 LLAGAAPGSDHQVA
+643 LLAGAPAGSDHQVA
-657 FAYGAVRAANQDSDF
+657 FAYGAVRAASQDSDF
-672 DRLKDLLTAG
+672 AKIQALLSG
-682 STAGG
+682 ELSF
-687 TLAYDGLA
+687 DGLT
-695 VDQDLRWKI
+695 VDQDLRWAI
-704 IEALAAAGHD
+704 IEVLAAEGLD
-714 DDAVLAEREAAADD
+714 DDGVLSDGEAASDD

-752 WALVVETP
+752 WRLVVETP

-766 IDAVL
+766 IGAVL
-771 AEFHQPDQ
+771 GEFYQVGADE
-779 GKLAEPYVERYFAAL
+779 LAEPYVEPYFEAL
-794 APIWAERSIQN
+794 ATVWAERSIQN

-816 PLASAGLLSR
+816 PLTSPDLLAR
-826 TDAWLASAESKAPA
+826 TDAWLGSDAAKAPA
-840 LARLVLEA
+840 LRRLVLEA
-848 RDDTARA
+848 RDDAARA
-855 LRAQECDRNA
+855 LRARECDRNA

>member
-13 ERARLLTTRHYA
+13 ERARLLTAEHYA
-25 VELDLTRGDTLF
+25 VELDLMRGDTTF
-37 GSKSTISF
+37 GSKSTITFGCS
-45 ACAEPGAA
+45 EPGAA
-53 TFVDLLAPTV
+53 TFVDLLAPAV
-63 RSVTLNGAAL
+63 RSVTLNGEAL

-86 RDLRAENVVVIDA
+86 SGLRAENVVVIDA
-99 DAAYSRTGEGLH
+99 EAAYSRTGEGLH

-142 DLKAAFQFTV
+142 DLKARFQFTV
-152 TAPPNWR
+152 TAPAQWR
-159 VWSNESLE
+159 VWSNETLE
-167 ELSQDAAGANVWRFN
+167 ELTQGPDGANTWRFN
-182 ATKPISTYI
+182 ATEPISTYI
-191 TAIVAGDYH
+191 TAVVAGDYH
-200 VVEDS
+200 VVEDE
-205 HTVGLPDGSE
+205 HTVRLADGSD

-237 LAVTKAGLDFYH
+237 LEVTKAGLDFYH

-279 VTFNEKLVFRSKTTD
+279 VTFNERMVFRSKTTD

-335 GTYALVQATRWDDA
+335 GAYALTHATRWEHA

-370 HPIVADIGDLEAA
+370 HPIVADIRDLEDA

-415 RRYFQRHAFDNTT
+415 RRYFKRHAFGNTT
-428 LDDLLEVLEETSGRD
+428 LDDLLAVLEETSGRD
-443 MKTWSQAWLETA
+443 MKAWSKAWLETA
-455 GVNTLTAQTQTDGN
+455 GVNTLTVEVETDAN
-469 GTVTAARVRQ
+469 GVVTAAGIAQ
-479 SAIPE
+479 SAVPE

-491 RVAVGG
+491 RIAVGC
-497 YSPNP
+497 YSPNA
-502 ATGAVELVERFELD
+502 ATGEVELVERIELD
-516 VDGELTELP
+516 VDGPRTELP
-525 QLIGKPRPALVLLND
+525 QLVGKPRPGLVLLND
-540 RDLTYAK
+540 QDLTYAK
-547 IRFTAAELDAFE
+547 IRFTPAELDAFE
-559 RGGIAALPDSM
+559 RGGLAALPDSM

-580 HMTRDALVPGRR
+580 HMTRDAVLPGRR
-592 FLEIVLNN
+592 FIAVVLRN

-615 QASQVRKRF
+615 QLRLVRGEY
-624 LDPANRPAA
+624 LDPAYRAA
-633 AARLAARLWE
+633 ADTVISARLWE
-643 LLAGAAPGSDHQVA
+643 LLAAAPAGSDHQVA
-657 FAYGAVRAANQDSDF
+657 FGYAAVRSASQDSDF
-672 DRLKDLLTAG
+672 AKIRDLLSG
-682 STAGG
+682 ELSF
-687 TLAYDGLA
+687 DGLT
-695 VDQDLRWKI
+695 VDQDLRWAI
-704 IEALAAAGHD
+704 IETLAAAGLD
-714 DDAVLAEREAAADD
+714 DDGTLADREAAADD

-742 RPLAEAKAEA
+742 RPLAQAKAEA
-752 WALVVETP
+752 WRLVVETP

-766 IDAVL
+766 IGAVL
-771 AEFHQPDQ
+771 GEFYQVGAD
-779 GKLAEPYVERYFAAL
+779 KLAEPYVEPYFQAL
-794 APIWAERSIQN
+794 AAVWAERSIQN

-816 PLASAGLLSR
+816 PLTSAALLAR
-826 TDAWLASAESKAPA
+826 TDAWLATDAAKAPA
-840 LARLVLEA
+840 LRRLVLEA
-848 RDDTARA
+848 RDDAARA

>member
-13 ERARLLTTRHYA
+13 ERARLLTAEHYA
-25 VELDLTRGDTLF
+25 VELDLTRGDTTF
-37 GSKSTISF
+37 GSKSTITFRCS
-45 ACAEPGAA
+45 EPGAA
-53 TFVDLLAPTV
+53 TFVDLLAPAV
-63 RSVTLNGAAL
+63 HSVTLNGAAL

-86 RDLRAENVVVIDA
+86 SGLRAENVVVIDA

-117 DGEVYLYTQF
+117 DGEVYTYTQF

-142 DLKAAFQFTV
+142 DLKAVFEFAIK
-152 TAPPNWR
+152 APQDWG
-159 VWSNESLE
+159 VWSNSPL
-167 ELSQDAAGANVWRFN
+167 DAASDTGDGSTTHYFGP
-182 ATKPISTYI
+182 TKPISTYI
-191 TAIVAGDYH
+191 TAVVAGPYH
-200 VVEDS
+200 FVEDD
-205 HTVGLPDGSE
+205 HTVTLPDGAS
-215 LLIPVSA
+215 LDIPIGA

-237 LAVTKAGLDFYH
+237 LDVTRRGLDFYH

-256 PFGKYDSAF
+256 PFGNYHSAF

-279 VTFNEKLVFRSKTTD
+279 VTFNERLVFRSKTTD

-335 GTYALVQATRWDDA
+335 GAYALTHATRWEHA

-370 HPIVADIGDLEAA
+370 HPIVADITDLEDA

-399 KQLAAYVGEEA
+399 KQLAAYVGEDA

-415 RRYFQRHAFDNTT
+415 RRYFKRHAFGNTT
-428 LDDLLEVLEETSGRD
+428 LDDLLAALEETSGRD
-443 MKTWSQAWLETA
+443 LKAWSKAWLETA
-455 GVNTLTAQTQTDGN
+455 GVNTLTAEIQTGADGV
-469 GTVTAARVRQ
+469 VTAAAITQ
-479 SAIPE
+479 SAVPE

-491 RVAVGG
+491 RIAVGC

-502 ATGAVELVERFELD
+502 ATGAVELVERIELD
-516 VDGELTELP
+516 VDGARTELP
-525 QLIGKPRPALVLLND
+525 QLVGKPRPGLVLLND
-540 RDLTYAK
+540 QDLTYAK
-547 IRFTAAELDAFE
+547 IRFTPAELDAFE

-580 HMTRDALVPGRR
+580 HMTRDAVMSGRR
-592 FLEIVLNN
+592 FIAIVLRN

-615 QASQVRKRF
+615 QVRVVRGDY
-624 LDPANRPAA
+624 LDPAHRPAA
-633 AARLAARLWE
+633 DATISQRLWE
-643 LLAGAAPGSDHQVA
+643 LLAGAPAGSDHQVA
-657 FAYGAVRAANQDSDF
+657 FAYGAVRAASQDSDF
-672 DRLKDLLTAG
+672 AKIQALLSG
-682 STAGG
+682 ELSF
-687 TLAYDGLA
+687 DGLT
-695 VDQDLRWKI
+695 VDQDLRWAV
-704 IEALAAAGHD
+704 IEVLAAEGLD
-714 DDAVLAEREAAADD
+714 DDGVLSDGEAASDD

-752 WALVVETP
+752 WRLVVETP

-766 IDAVL
+766 IGAVL
-771 AEFHQPDQ
+771 GEFYQVGADE
-779 GKLAEPYVERYFAAL
+779 LAEPYVEPYFEAL
-794 APIWAERSIQN
+794 ATVWAERSIQN

-816 PLASAGLLSR
+816 PLTSPDLLAR
-826 TDAWLASAESKAPA
+826 TDAWLASDAAKAPA
-840 LARLVLEA
+840 LRRLVLEA
-848 RDDTARA
+848 RDDAARA
-855 LRAQECDRNA
+855 LRARECDRNA

>member
-13 ERARLLTTRHYA
+13 ERARLLTAEHYA
-25 VELDLTRGDTLF
+25 VELDLTRGDSTF
-37 GSKSTISF
+37 GSKSTITFGCS
-45 ACAEPGAA
+45 EPGAA
-53 TFVDLLAPTV
+53 TFVDLLAPAV
-63 RSVTLNGAAL
+63 RSVTLNGEAL

-86 RDLRAENVVVIDA
+86 SGLRAENVVVIDA

-142 DLKAAFQFTV
+142 DLKARFQFTV
-152 TAPPNWR
+152 TAPAQWR
-159 VWSNESLE
+159 VWSNETLE
-167 ELSQDAAGANVWRFN
+167 ELTQGPDGANTWRFN
-182 ATKPISTYI
+182 ATEPISTYI
-191 TAIVAGDYH
+191 TAVVAGDYH
-200 VVEDS
+200 VVEDE
-205 HTVGLPDGSE
+205 HTVRLADGSD

-222 MVRKSLAPYFDAEAI
+222 MVRKSLAPYFDAAAI
-237 LAVTKAGLDFYH
+237 LEVTKAGLDFYH

-279 VTFNEKLVFRSKTTD
+279 VTFNERMVFRSKTTD

-335 GTYALVQATRWDDA
+335 GAYALTHATRWEDA

-370 HPIVADIGDLEAA
+370 HPIVADIRDLEDA

-410 FLEGA
+410 FLEGS
-415 RRYFQRHAFDNTT
+415 RRYFKAHAFGNTT
-428 LDDLLEVLEETSGRD
+428 LDDLLAALEETSGRD
-443 MKTWSQAWLETA
+443 LKAWSKAWLETA
-455 GVNTLTAQTQTDGN
+455 GVNTLTAELETDAN
-469 GTVTAARVRQ
+469 GVVTAAGIAQ
-479 SAIPE
+479 SAVPE

-491 RVAVGG
+491 RIAVGC
-497 YSPNP
+497 YSPNA
-502 ATGAVELVERFELD
+502 ATGAVELVERIELD
-516 VDGELTELP
+516 VDGPRTELP
-525 QLIGKPRPALVLLND
+525 QLVGKPRPGLVLLND
-540 RDLTYAK
+540 LDLTYAK
-547 IRFTAAELDAFE
+547 IRFTPAELDAFE
-559 RGGIAALPDSM
+559 RGALAALPDPM

-580 HMTRDALVPGRR
+580 HMTRDAVLPGRR
-592 FLEIVLNN
+592 FIAVVLRN

-615 QASQVRKRF
+615 QLRLVRGEY
-624 LDPANRPAA
+624 LDPAHRPAA
-633 AARLAARLWE
+633 DAVLSARLWE
-643 LLAGAAPGSDHQVA
+643 LLAAAPAGSDHQVA
-657 FAYGAVRAANQDSDF
+657 FGYAAVRSASQDSDF
-672 DRLKDLLTAG
+672 AKLKALLSG
-682 STAGG
+682 ESSF
-687 TLAYDGLA
+687 DGLT
-695 VDQDLRWKI
+695 VDQDLRWAI
-704 IEALAAAGHD
+704 IETLAAGGLD
-714 DDAVLAEREAAADD
+714 DDGVLAEREAAADD

-752 WALVVETP
+752 WRLVVQTP

-766 IDAVL
+766 IGAVF
-771 AEFHQPDQ
+771 AEFYQVGAD
-779 GKLAEPYVERYFAAL
+779 KLAEPHVEPYFQAL
-794 APIWAERSIQN
+794 AAIWAERSIQN

-816 PLASAGLLSR
+816 PLTSPALLAR
-826 TDAWLASAESKAPA
+826 TDAWLASDAAKAPA
-840 LARLVLEA
+840 LRRLVLEA
-848 RDDTARA
+848 RDDAARA

>member
-7 TRDEAA
+7 TRDEAE
-13 ERARLLTTRHYA
+13 ERARLVTARHYA
-25 VELDLTRGDTLF
+25 VALDLTRGDTIF
-37 GSKSTISF
+37 GSRSTITF
-45 ACAEPGAA
+45 ACSEPGAA
-53 TFVDLLAPTV
+53 TFVDLLAPSV
-63 RSVTLNGAAL
+63 RGVTLNGVAL

-86 RDLRAENVVVIDA
+86 RDLRAENVVTIDA
-99 DAAYSRTGEGLH
+99 DAAYSHTGEGLH

-152 TAPPNWR
+152 TAPATWR

-167 ELSQDAAGANVWRFN
+167 ELTQDADGANVWRFT
-182 ATKPISTYI
+182 ATEPISTYI

-200 VVEDS
+200 VVEDR
-205 HTVGLPDGSE
+205 HTVRLKDGSE

-222 MVRKSLAPYFDAEAI
+222 LVRKSLAAYFDPAAI
-237 LAVTKAGLDFYH
+237 LGVTKAGLDFYH

-279 VTFNEKLVFRSKTTD
+279 VTFNEKLIFRSKTTD
-294 ASYQGRANTI
+294 ASYQGRASTI

-335 GTYALVQATRWDDA
+335 GVYALTRATGWDQA

-370 HPIVADIGDLEAA
+370 HPIVADIRDLEDA

-415 RRYFQRHAFDNTT
+415 RRYFQRHAFGNTT
-428 LDDLLEVLEETSGRD
+428 LSDLLEVLAETSGRD
-443 MKTWSQAWLETA
+443 MKTWSKAWLETA
-455 GVNTLTAQTQTDGN
+455 GVNTLTAETDTGAD
-469 GTVTAARVRQ
+469 GVVTAAHIRQ
-479 SAIPE
+479 SAVPE

-491 RVAVGG
+491 RIAVGC
-497 YSPNP
+497 YAPNP
-502 ATGAVELVERFELD
+502 ATGAVELVERIELD
-516 VDGELTELP
+516 VDGERTELP
-525 QLIGKPRPALVLLND
+525 QLVGKPRPPLILLND
-540 RDLTYAK
+540 QDLTYAK
-547 IRFTAAELDAFE
+547 VRFTAEELAAFE
-559 RGGIAALPDSM
+559 RGGIAALPDRM

-580 HMTRDALVPGRR
+580 HMTRDAVIPGRR
-592 FLEIVLNN
+592 FIAIVLRN
-600 IEAETDISVVQNLLR
+600 IEAETDISVTQNLLR
-615 QASQVRKRF
+615 QIRLVRSEY
-624 LDPANRPAA
+624 LDPDHRPAA
-633 AARLAARLWE
+633 DAKVSARLWE
-643 LLAGAAPGSDHQVA
+643 LLASAPAGSDHQVA
-657 FAYGAVRAANQDSDF
+657 FAYGAVRDASRGPDF
-672 DRLKDLLTAG
+672 DKLKALLSGDLGYPGLT
-682 STAGG
+682 
-687 TLAYDGLA
+687 
-695 VDQDLRWKI
+695 VDQDLRWAI
-704 IEALAAAGHD
+704 IERLAAAGLD
-714 DDAVLAEREAAADD
+714 DDGAAADREAAADD
-728 TADGRRHRAAARAA
+728 TADGRRHRSAARAA
-742 RPLAEAKAEA
+742 RPLAAAKAEA
-752 WALVVETP
+752 WQLVVATP

-766 IDAVL
+766 IEAVL
-771 AEFHQPDQ
+771 ARFYQVGQD
-779 GKLAEPYVERYFAAL
+779 KLAEPYVEPYFRTLAA
-794 APIWAERSIQN
+794 IWSERSIQN
-805 AERIVSGGYPW
+805 AERIVSHGYPW
-816 PLASAGLLSR
+816 PLTSPELLAR
-826 TDAWLASAESKAPA
+826 TDAWLASDAAPAPA
-840 LARLVLEA
+840 LRRLVLEA
-848 RDDTARA
+848 RDDAARA
-855 LRAQECDRNA
+855 LRARERDKNA